1 VAAVKEATRGD
12 MTHDD
17 MLREFFLGFIKIHI
31 LHHAGEEPVY
41 GLALITEL
49 RRHGYEL
56 SPGTLY
62 PVLHQLEKAG
72 YLRRLNRVV
81 GGKVRKYYVLTR
93 HGGQALSDARAKVA
107 ELVGEILDA
116 RVVRREVKGR
126 KALVRA
132 SRTRR

>member
-1 VAAVKEATRGD
+1 
-12 MTHDD
+12 

-41 GLALITEL
+41 GLALIGEL

-62 PVLHQLEKAG
+62 PVLHQLETAG

-81 GGKVRKYYVLTR
+81 GGKVRKYYVLTQR
-93 HGGQALSDARAKVA
+93 GGQALSDARGKIG
-107 ELVGEILDA
+107 ELVGEVLETDHA
-116 RVVRREVKGR
+116 RKGI
-126 KALVRA
+126 KAGKASVRA
-132 SRTRR
+132 TRTRSQRKRGTRER

>member
-1 VAAVKEATRGD
+1 
-12 MTHDD
+12 MTHNE

-41 GLALITEL
+41 GLALISEL

-81 GGKVRKYYVLTR
+81 GGKVRKYYLLTGR
-93 HGGQALSDARAKVA
+93 GGEALGDARAKIA
-107 ELVGEILDA
+107 ELVEEILEP
-116 RVVRREVKGR
+116 VVREGRPKPGRSRQQQRGPEPHRSHEGTRER
-126 KALVRA
+126 
-132 SRTRR
+132 